1 MQAHVFVLLTASVTA
16 CGGTVAVEAGLGD
29 ALATRTAVSALP
41 QSTID
46 YGNFPTDAFLP
57 LPAQTPLGL
66 PDLPEAGPFRKRDV

>member
-1 MQAHVFVLLTASVTA
+1 MGPRDATFAH
-16 CGGTVAVEAGLGD
+16 
-29 ALATRTAVSALP
+29 RK
-41 QSTID
+41 D